1 MSAFKQGLIRV
12 EIRDANAAGQVQ
24 IGLLCTGGDGR
35 GFWTLPKDIVDASMV
50 QIARRHAEDSIP
62 VDWIRQQAE
71 EFPGMES
78 AMWGK
83 LIRLWKKKIACEE
96 LYGGDNEDD

>member
-1 MSAFKQGLIRV
+1 MSTFKQGLIRV
-12 EIRDANAAGQVQ
+12 EIRGVNAAGQVQ

-35 GFWTLPKDIVDASMV
+35 GFWTLPKDIIDASMV
-50 QIARRHAEDSIP
+50 RIYEKHTEDAIP

-83 LIRLWKKKIACEE
+83 LLRLWEEKKIYNE
-96 LYGGDNEDD
+96 LYGQTRH

>member
-12 EIRDANAAGQVQ
+12 EIRDTNASGQVQ

-35 GFWTLPKDIVDASMV
+35 GFWTLPKEIIDASIV
-50 QIARRHAEDSIP
+50 RISEKHTEDAIP

-83 LIRLWKKKIACEE
+83 LLSLWEEKKIYNE
-96 LYGGDNEDD
+96 LYGQTQH

>member
-12 EIRDANAAGQVQ
+12 EIRDANAYGQVQ

-35 GFWTLPKDIVDASMV
+35 GFWTLPKDIIDASMV
-50 QIARRHAEDSIP
+50 RISEKHTEDAIP

-78 AMWGK
+78 AMWDK
-83 LIRLWKKKIACEE
+83 LLRLWEEKIYNE
-96 LYGGDNEDD
+96 LYGQTQH

>member
-1 MSAFKQGLIRV
+1 MSTFKQGLIRV
-12 EIRDANAAGQVQ
+12 EIRDVNSAGQVQ

-35 GFWTLPKDIVDASMV
+35 GFWTLPKDIIDASMV

-78 AMWGK
+78 AMWSK
-83 LIRLWKKKIACEE
+83 LLRLWEEKKTYDE
-96 LYGGDNEDD
+96 LYGKTRQ